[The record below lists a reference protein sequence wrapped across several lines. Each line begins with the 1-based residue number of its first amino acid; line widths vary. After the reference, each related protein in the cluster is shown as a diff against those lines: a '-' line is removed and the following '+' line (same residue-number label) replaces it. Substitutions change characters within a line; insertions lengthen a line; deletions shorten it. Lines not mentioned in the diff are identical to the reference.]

1 MSNEVNQAYLRA
13 YIKNR
18 VANRNNQDVSAP
30 LPTKNT
36 LSPSGETES
45 TFRRADQGRPVPP
58 APRQLVDVAKPL
70 AGPAPVPA
78 RQSTEVNRVSQ
89 EEVRGVWSPLGVERG
104 MKGAGVFRAQPA
116 VVVNGT
122 PTTINHPVQSA
133 APAAV
138 PSPADAPNK
147 PIPRSVTSPT
157 HPFPS
162 IRIDSGHSKVASH
175 LAAPSSAPSS
185 PSAPISP
192 SSPVSPSNPA
202 GAGPSLKTPHATEQ
216 IKIPGME
223 SREPGPS
230 AQRHSHPAMPNID
243 RKATTKATNEV
254 PLPVAFRPS
263 WEVDQFY
270 WPEVLLQL
278 EKSSTSAFEQIGH
291 HLRLANQDGLRVMAI
306 SSGERGVGRSTVAMH
321 LARCAAAAGL
331 QVGLVDAD
339 TYYPSLIDQLRLD
352 LDHGWQDCLFENVPL
367 EEVAVRSID
376 DNITVYPLTSVIPA
390 QQLHA
395 NLSRIARIVK
405 RISSVHDIVFLD
417 SNRLNL
423 EQRDLVGVSQEC
435 VVDAAVIVVDSEL
448 SIKEKVDTANSI
460 LQGMGIA
467 SVGMVENFHA

>member
-58 APRQLVDVAKPL
+58 APRQLADVAKPL

-89 EEVRGVWSPLGVERG
+89 EDVRGVWSPLGVERG

-133 APAAV
+133 APVVASAAD
-138 PSPADAPNK
+138 PSPAVAPNK

-162 IRIDSGHSKVASH
+162 IRIDSGHSKVVSH
-175 LAAPSSAPSS
+175 LAAPSSP
-185 PSAPISP
+185 PISP
-192 SSPVSPSNPA
+192 SSPAVS
-202 GAGPSLKTPHATEQ
+202 GPSVKTSHATEQ
-216 IKIPGME
+216 VKIPGME

>member
-30 LPTKNT
+30 LPSKNT
-36 LSPSGETES
+36 LSPNGEAET
-45 TFRRADQGRPVPP
+45 TFRRADLGRPVAPV
-58 APRQLVDVAKPL
+58 PRQVAESAKPI
-70 AGPAPVPA
+70 AGPAPVSAKQPA
-78 RQSTEVNRVSQ
+78 ELNRVSQ
-89 EEVRGVWSPLGVERG
+89 EDVRGVWSPLGVERG
-104 MKGAGVFRAQPA
+104 MKGAGAYRAQPA

-122 PTTINHPVQSA
+122 PTTINHPVQTA
-133 APAAV
+133 RPAAE
-138 PSPADAPNK
+138 PIPAVAPNK
-147 PIPRSVTSPT
+147 PIPRSVTSPA

-162 IRIDSGHSKVASH
+162 IRIDSGHSKVVSH
-175 LAAPSSAPSS
+175 LAAPPSAPVLPSVPVQPSAPFPTAPFSSAPVAK
-185 PSAPISP
+185 APVAP
-192 SSPVSPSNPA
+192 EQAPA
-202 GAGPSLKTPHATEQ
+202 PSL
-216 IKIPGME
+216 
-223 SREPGPS
+223 EPRGAAPVT
-230 AQRHSHPAMPNID
+230 QRQAVPTMSNID

-263 WEVDQFY
+263 WEVDQFF
-270 WPEVLLQL
+270 WPEVLMQL

-291 HLRLANQDGLRVMAI
+291 HLRMANQDGLRVMAI

-331 QVGLVDAD
+331 QVGLMDAD

-435 VVDAAVIVVDSEL
+435 VVDAAVIVIDSEL

-460 LQGMGIA
+460 LHGMGIA